1 MTRLPIAVPAT
12 AAVVAAF
19 AAFGA
24 GAPAAAQNYPAQPIR
39 AVVGYAAGGGA
50 DGMMRAIANELA
62 EVLGQP
68 IVIDNRPGGGT
79 VIATRLVAEA
89 KADGYTIYVADPAI
103 YFNPFLLQKLPYDAL
118 RDFAPVVP
126 VSSSSTSMLVV
137 HPSFPAKTL
146 RQLVAMARAQPGQLN
161 YASGG
166 NGTLPHVL
174 TEMMKSVAKINLTHV
189 PYKSTGQAIYAA
201 TSGEVPIAAGGL
213 FAVKG
218 LAEAGKLQPL
228 AIASVKRS
236 ALMPQVP
243 TFAEGGLAIDGA
255 SYRGLVAPARTPREV
270 ILKLNAAANKVL
282 HMPAVRKRFTDIGGD
297 VLGGTPEDYA
307 RILQAELD
315 KWGTVI
321 RTAGIRSN

>member
-1 MTRLPIAVPAT
+1 MTRLRTAVFAIVAGL
-12 AAVVAAF
+12 AALSAR
-19 AAFGA
+19 
-24 GAPAAAQNYPAQPIR
+24 APSIAQNYPSQPIR
-39 AVVGYAAGGGA
+39 AVVGYSAGGGA

-62 EVLGQP
+62 EALGQP

-89 KADGYTIYVADPAI
+89 KPDGYTIYVADPAI
-103 YFNPFLLQKLPYDAL
+103 YFNPFLLAKLPYDVM

-146 RQLVAMARAQPGQLN
+146 QQLVAMARAQPGQLN

-174 TEMMKSVAKINLTHV
+174 TEMMLSVAKIKLTHV
-189 PYKSTGQAIYAA
+189 SYKSTAQAIYAA

-218 LAEAGKLQPL
+218 LAEVGKLRPL

-236 ALMPQVP
+236 VRMPQVP

-255 SYRGLVAPARTPREV
+255 SYRGLVAPAHTPREV
-270 ILKLNAAANKVL
+270 ILKLNTATNRVL
-282 HMPAVRKRFTDIGGD
+282 QMPSVRKRFTDIGGD
-297 VLGGTPEDYA
+297 VLGGSPEDYA
-307 RILQAELD
+307 SILRAELD
-315 KWGTVI
+315 KWGKVI
-321 RTAGIRSN
+321 RDAGIRLN